1 MNRILLIAFAACL
14 ILISCDSDSEYKI
27 QTTSVG
33 NLTNDTPVNELKTIF
48 KNDSVVDG
56 NSGERIQNSGGAIE
70 IYEKK
75 SGKQL
80 LSLVPNTSAPD
91 SKIRNVQIFDPR
103 YETPEGISL
112 NSTFGDINNAYKI
125 SKIETLISSVVV
137 FVDDIN
143 AYFTI
148 DKKDLPSTLQF
159 DYSAKIEAHQI
170 PDGANIKYFM
180 IGW

>member
-1 MNRILLIAFAACL
+1 MNRIFLIAFAACL
-14 ILISCDSDSEYKI
+14 TLFSCDSDSEYKI

-33 NLTNDTPVNELKTIF
+33 NLTNETPVNELKTIF

-56 NSGERIQNSGGAIE
+56 SNGERIQNSGGAIE
-70 IYEKK
+70 IYEKG
-75 SGKQL
+75 GKQL
-80 LSLVPNTSAPD
+80 LSLIPDTSAPD
-91 SKIRNVQIFDPR
+91 SKIKNVQIFDPR

-112 NSTFGDINNAYKI
+112 NSTFGDIKNAYEI

-137 FVDDIN
+137 FVNDIN